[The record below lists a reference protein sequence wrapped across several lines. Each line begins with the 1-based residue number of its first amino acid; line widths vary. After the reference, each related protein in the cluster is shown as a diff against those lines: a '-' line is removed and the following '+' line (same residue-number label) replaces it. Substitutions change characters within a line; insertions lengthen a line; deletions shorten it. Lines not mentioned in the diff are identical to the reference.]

1 MYFNVV
7 TPFLLGIPG
16 IRGYTMQLC
25 DKQIYEAMAKG
36 DLLFVGANSKYP
48 FKKDIQVQ
56 PASVDLRLGNR
67 IMRFKDSIASFDI
80 NNIKDIKTHLSV
92 QYVNEGEPIRIG
104 PNEVIFAQIYEQISI
119 PNYLSARI
127 EGRSRVAR
135 LGISVHCTGDYIN
148 PGFAGA
154 MPLQLI
160 NHNPFPVIL
169 YPYIDICQMIL
180 YELSGVPLISYLER
194 SSLPYNTYY
203 NETNPSPSILSTNVS
218 DDSLENS
225 IVAMRIRKLI
235 ENYYDTLEAE
245 VKSNVKNSNRYQG
258 PIMSVID
265 EATFSNYQNLFIG
278 GQIAVGDRYIAKQA
292 GIQGPGA
299 GSHATIT
306 QYYQEPQV
314 QNTDIPQL
322 LSELDIIKQ
331 HLRDNFSDD
340 DHYIII
346 GNVSSASKLLKEN
359 KNDQA
364 MEFLKKSGK
373 ALYGIAKN
381 IGCSV
386 VARYLG
392 NAIGL

>member
-1 MYFNVV
+1 
-7 TPFLLGIPG
+7 
-16 IRGYTMQLC
+16 MQLC

-67 IMRFKDSIASFDI
+67 IMRFKDGIESFDI
-80 NNIKDIKTHLSV
+80 NNIKEIKSHLSI
-92 QYVNEGEPIRIG
+92 QYVNEGEAIKIG
-104 PNEVIFAQIYEQISI
+104 PNEIIFAQIYEQISI

-160 NHNPFPVIL
+160 NHNSFPVIL
-169 YPYIDICQMIL
+169 YPYIGICQMIL
-180 YELSGVPLISYLER
+180 YELSEVPLVSYLER

-203 NETNPSPSILSTNVS
+203 NETNPSPSILSSNAS

-225 IVAMRIRKLI
+225 IVEMRIRQLI
-235 ENYYDTLEAE
+235 ENYYDTLEME
-245 VKSNVKNSNRYQG
+245 VKGSTNNKGKRQQRA
-258 PIMSVID
+258 IKSVID
-265 EATFSNYQNLFIG
+265 EATSSNYQNLFIG
-278 GQIAVGDRYIAKQA
+278 GQISVGEQYNAKQA

-306 QYYQEPQV
+306 QYYQEAQAFDA
-314 QNTDIPQL
+314 DIPQL
-322 LSELDIIKQ
+322 LLELEHIKG
-331 HLRDNFSDD
+331 HLRDNYSDD

-346 GNVSSASKLLKEN
+346 GNVSSASKLLKEH

-364 MEFLKKSGK
+364 MEFLKKGGK
-373 ALYGIAKN
+373 ALYDIAKS
-381 IGCSV
+381 IGCSI

-392 NAIGL
+392 NVIGL

>member
-1 MYFNVV
+1 
-7 TPFLLGIPG
+7 
-16 IRGYTMQLC
+16 MQLC

-67 IMRFKDSIASFDI
+67 IMRFKDGIDSFDI
-80 NNIKDIKTHLSV
+80 NNIKEIKSHLSV
-92 QYVNEGEPIRIG
+92 QYVNEGEAIQIG
-104 PNEVIFAQIYEQISI
+104 PNEIIFAQIYEQISI

-160 NHNPFPVIL
+160 NHNSFPVIL
-169 YPYIDICQMIL
+169 YPYIGICQMIL
-180 YELSGVPLISYLER
+180 YELSEVPLISYLER

-203 NETNPSPSILSTNVS
+203 NETNPSPSILSSNAS
-218 DDSLENS
+218 DESHENS
-225 IVAMRIRKLI
+225 IVEMRIRQLI

-245 VKSNVKNSNRYQG
+245 VKGSTNKKGKRQQRE
-258 PIMSVID
+258 IKSVID
-265 EATFSNYQNLFIG
+265 EATSSNYQNLFIG
-278 GQIAVGDRYIAKQA
+278 GQISVGEQYNAKQA

-306 QYYQEPQV
+306 QYYQEAQV
-314 QNTDIPQL
+314 LDADIPQL
-322 LSELDIIKQ
+322 LLELEHIKG
-331 HLRDNFSDD
+331 HLRDNYSDD

-346 GNVSSASKLLKEN
+346 GNVSSASKLLKEH

-364 MEFLKKSGK
+364 MEFLKKCGK
-373 ALYGIAKN
+373 VLYDIAKS

-392 NAIGL
+392 NVIGL

>member
-1 MYFNVV
+1 
-7 TPFLLGIPG
+7 
-16 IRGYTMQLC
+16 MQLC

-48 FKKDIQVQ
+48 FKRDIQVQ

-67 IMRFKDSIASFDI
+67 IMRFKDGIDSFDI
-80 NNIKDIKTHLSV
+80 NNIKEIKSHLSV
-92 QYVNEGEPIRIG
+92 QYVNEGEAIQIG
-104 PNEVIFAQIYEQISI
+104 PSEIIFAQIYEQISI

-160 NHNPFPVIL
+160 NHNYFPVIL
-169 YPYIDICQMIL
+169 YPYIGICQMIL
-180 YELSGVPLISYLER
+180 YELSEVPLVSYLER

-203 NETNPSPSILSTNVS
+203 NETNPSPSILSINAS
-218 DDSLENS
+218 DESPEKS
-225 IVAMRIRKLI
+225 IVEMRIRQLI

-245 VKSNVKNSNRYQG
+245 VKGSTNNKGKRQKRT
-258 PIMSVID
+258 IKSVID
-265 EATFSNYQNLFIG
+265 EATSSNYQNLFIG
-278 GQIAVGDRYIAKQA
+278 GQISVGEQYNAKQA

-306 QYYQEPQV
+306 QYYQEAQV
-314 QNTDIPQL
+314 FDADIPQL
-322 LSELDIIKQ
+322 LRELEHIKG
-331 HLRDNFSDD
+331 HLRDNYSDD

-346 GNVSSASKLLKEN
+346 GNISSASKLLKEH

-364 MEFLKKSGK
+364 MEFLKKCGR
-373 ALYGIAKN
+373 ALYDIAKS

-386 VARYLG
+386 VARYLS
-392 NAIGL
+392 NVIGL